1 MKNIFNH
8 QLINLR
14 RQKQLSQNDLA
25 NKIYVS
31 RQAISKWENGDA
43 EPSLEKL
50 INLTEIFNTSLD
62 FLILGHDDKN
72 EKIIEIHDLK
82 KTFDKP
88 VLNGVDLDAYSHDR
102 IALLGSNGAGK
113 TTLFNLIVG
122 LTSKDSGTIN
132 SYINNR
138 KDLSI
143 MAQENLLI
151 DNLKVIEQLE
161 LSASMYEVEISQL
174 DNLMKQFNL
183 YAYKN
188 NYVASLSGGQK
199 RKLSLLMSVMR
210 PSKLLLLDE
219 PTVGMDLKSIDFF
232 WKYMDHIGGSIITI
246 THDFNQIDKFFS
258 KVILMKNGKIFKNVA
273 VNDIH
278 SHNQTIEQWYRYF
291 NDEV

>member
-82 KTFDKP
+82 KAFDKP

>member
-1 MKNIFNH
+1 M
-8 QLINLR
+8 NLR

-25 NKIYVS
+25 NKIYVF

-82 KTFDKP
+82 KAFDKP
-88 VLNGVDLDAYSHDR
+88 VLNGVDLDVYSHDR
-102 IALLGSNGAGK
+102 IALLGSNGSGK

-161 LSASMYEVEISQL
+161 LSASMYEVEINRL
-174 DNLMKQFNL
+174 DNLMKQINL